1 MTGDAGGAEVAGD
14 AVGGGDAS
22 GGAAGE
28 GKHGGITRRGFF
40 VGGAAGLL
48 AGAGLS
54 LGMEELFGGAADLER
69 FSTGDQLTILSGRD
83 ESDGGQ
89 RRLLVDL
96 WNRVYEAHPA
106 RIVEVSSNADRA
118 YSTMLSAAQAGEP
131 GYDIYNLDI
140 PWVPQFAQS
149 GYLRALDGATGDG
162 FLSEPWAA
170 GTWDGAAYAL
180 PFNSDVGL
188 LYCNLDLI
196 DEYYRSKGEEV
207 PRTDPI
213 PVHDGWAGLDRF
225 ADDVFAEVGGD
236 RGLNRPIVETAIA
249 LQLAD
254 YEGFTVNLWEI
265 LLGSRAVSV
274 DATGRPVFED
284 VDRIGAAVESL
295 AERLRPPLDG
305 PSGAAASLA
314 FDEQGSL
321 AAFAGGRAVFLRHW
335 PRALRLLRGK
345 DSAPFRVGFMRVP
358 GGGVLGGQSLAVAAA
373 SKYPVAARRLAEF
386 LTNER
391 SHQLIFERGGF
402 AASREAPY
410 RDPEAPWAL
419 EPVTGDLASALVDYA
434 TGKGVEGTNDPERK
448 ANDALR
454 LALDG
459 ASPRPRLQH
468 YVELSEEFRRY
479 VRAALAPVSSSS
491 GGGVPFD
498 GARFAERMD
507 AAMNGKVTPA

>member
-1 MTGDAGGAEVAGD
+1 M
-14 AVGGGDAS
+14 
-22 GGAAGE
+22 
-28 GKHGGITRRGFF
+28 ITRRGFI

-48 AGAGLS
+48 AGAGLP
-54 LGMEELFGGAADLER
+54 LGLEQLFGGAADLEK
-69 FSTGDQLTILSGRD
+69 FSPGDQLTILSGRD
-83 ESDGGQ
+83 ETDGGQ
-89 RRLLVDL
+89 RRLLVEL
-96 WNRVYEAHPA
+96 WNRMHEERPA

-118 YSTMLSAAQAGEP
+118 YSTMLSAAQAREP
-131 GYDIYNLDI
+131 GYDVYNLDI

-149 GYLRALDGATGDG
+149 GYLRELDDATGDG
-162 FLSEPWAA
+162 FLGEPWEA
-170 GTWDGAAYAL
+170 GVWDGAAYAL

-196 DEYYRSKGEEV
+196 AEYYEQEV
-207 PRTDPI
+207 PTTDPI
-213 PVHDGWAGLDRF
+213 PLGAGWAGLDAF
-225 ADDVFAEVGGD
+225 AHEVFAKVSGD
-236 RGLNRPIVETAIA
+236 RAGLSRAPVDTAIA

-265 LLGSRAVSV
+265 LLGAGAVSV

-284 VDRIGAAVESL
+284 VDKIDKAVDGL
-295 AERLRPPLDG
+295 AQRLHASTGG
-305 PSGAAASLA
+305 PSGTAASLA

-321 AAFAGGRAVFLRHW
+321 AAFAAGRAVFLRHW
-335 PRALRLLRGK
+335 PRALRLLRGG
-345 DSAPFRVGFMRVP
+345 DAAPFRVGFMPVP

-373 SKYPVAARRLAEF
+373 SRYPVAARRLVEF

-410 RDPEAPWAL
+410 RDPEAPWARAPETDGLAASL
-419 EPVTGDLASALVDYA
+419 EDYA
-434 TGKGVEGTNDPERK
+434 TGKGPEGTNAPERK

-454 LALDG
+454 LAMDK

-479 VRAALAPVSSSS
+479 VRAALSPASSASGGSS
-491 GGGVPFD
+491 GGDVPFD
-498 GARFAERMD
+498 GAEFVERMN
-507 AAMNGKVTPA
+507 AAMDGKITPG

>member
-1 MTGDAGGAEVAGD
+1 MTAGAGGGTAGGS
-14 AVGGGDAS
+14 A
-22 GGAAGE
+22 
-28 GKHGGITRRGFF
+28 HGGITRRGLI
-40 VGGAAGLL
+40 VGGVAGLL
-48 AGAGLS
+48 AGAGLP
-54 LGMEELFGGAADLER
+54 LGLERLFGGAADLER
-69 FSTGDQLTILSGRD
+69 FATGDQLTILSGRD
-83 ESDGGQ
+83 ETDGGQ

-96 WNRVYEAHPA
+96 WNRVHETHPA

-131 GYDIYNLDI
+131 GYDVYNLDI

-149 GYLRALDGATGDG
+149 GYLRPFDGATGDG

-170 GTWDGAAYAL
+170 GTWDGVVYAL

-196 DEYYRSKGEEV
+196 AEYYEGHV
-207 PRTDPI
+207 PATDPI
-213 PVHDGWAGLDRF
+213 PLREGWAGVDTF
-225 ADDVFAEVGGD
+225 AHEVLAKVGGE
-236 RGLNRPIVETAIA
+236 RAGLGRPPVDTAIA

-265 LLGSRAVSV
+265 LLGAGSVSV
-274 DATGRPVFED
+274 DAGGRPVFED
-284 VDRIGAAVESL
+284 VDRIGATVESL
-295 AERLRPPLDG
+295 AERLRATSDG
-305 PSGAAASLA
+305 PSGTAASLA

-321 AAFAGGRAVFLRHW
+321 AAFAAGHAVFLRHW
-335 PRALRLLRGK
+335 PRALRVLRGE
-345 DSAPFRVGFMRVP
+345 DAAPFRVGFMPVP

-373 SKYPVAARRLAEF
+373 SRYPVAARRLVEF
-386 LTNER
+386 LTDER
-391 SHQLIFERGGF
+391 SHQVIFERGGF

-419 EPVTGDLASALVDYA
+419 EPTTDGLAASLADYA
-434 TGKGVEGTNDPERK
+434 TGKGVEGTNDPLRK

-454 LALDG
+454 QALDG

-479 VRAALAPVSSSS
+479 VRTVLSPDDAAR
-491 GGGVPFD
+491 FD
-498 GARFAERMD
+498 GAELAERMD
-507 AAMNGKVTPA
+507 AAMDGKVTRG

>member
-1 MTGDAGGAEVAGD
+1 MTGGTGGGTAGGVAN
-14 AVGGGDAS
+14 GGGA
-22 GGAAGE
+22 
-28 GKHGGITRRGFF
+28 HGGITRRGFI

-48 AGAGLS
+48 AGAGLP
-54 LGMEELFGGAADLER
+54 LGLEALFGGAADLER
-69 FSTGDQLTILSGRD
+69 FATGDQLTILSGRD
-83 ESDGGQ
+83 ETDGGQ

-96 WNRVYEAHPA
+96 WNRVHETHPA

-131 GYDIYNLDI
+131 GYDVYNLDI

-149 GYLRALDGATGDG
+149 GYLRVLDGATGDG

-170 GTWDGAAYAL
+170 GAWEGATYAL

-196 DEYYRSKGEEV
+196 AEYYGGEV
-207 PRTDPI
+207 PAADPI
-213 PVHDGWAGLDRF
+213 PLQDGWAGVDAF
-225 ADDVFAEVGGD
+225 ANEVFAKVGGE
-236 RGLNRPIVETAIA
+236 RAGLSRPPVDTAIA

-254 YEGFTVNLWEI
+254 YEGFTVNLWEV
-265 LLGSRAVSV
+265 LLGAGAVSV

-284 VDRIGAAVESL
+284 VDQIGATVESL
-295 AERLRPPLDG
+295 AEGLRATSDG
-305 PSGAAASLA
+305 PSGTATSLA

-321 AAFAGGRAVFLRHW
+321 AAFAAGRAVFLRHW
-335 PRALRLLRGK
+335 PRALRLLRGE
-345 DSAPFRVGFMRVP
+345 DAAPFRVGFMPVP

-373 SKYPVAARRLAEF
+373 SRYPVAARRLIEF
-386 LTNER
+386 LTDER
-391 SHQLIFERGGF
+391 SHQVIFERGGF

-410 RDPEAPWAL
+410 RDPAAPWAH
-419 EPVTGDLASALVDYA
+419 PAGTDGLAASLVDYA
-434 TGKGVEGTNDPERK
+434 TGKGVEGTNDPLRK

-454 LALDG
+454 QALDG

-479 VRAALAPVSSSS
+479 VRTVLAPAASS
-491 GGGVPFD
+491 GDAVRFD
-498 GARFAERMD
+498 GAEFAERME
-507 AAMNGKVTPA
+507 AAMDGRVTPG

>member
-1 MTGDAGGAEVAGD
+1 VTGNGTGNGT
-14 AVGGGDAS
+14 GHGTGN
-22 GGAAGE
+22 GT
-28 GKHGGITRRGFF
+28 HGGITRRGFI

-48 AGAGLS
+48 AGAGLP
-54 LGMEELFGGAADLER
+54 LGLERLFGGTADLET
-69 FSTGDQLTILSGRD
+69 FSPSDQLTILSGRD
-83 ESDGGQ
+83 ETDGGQ
-89 RRLLVDL
+89 RRLLVEL
-96 WNRVYEAHPA
+96 WNRVHEKHPA
-106 RIVEVSSNADRA
+106 QIVEVSSNADRA
-118 YSTMLSAAQAGEP
+118 YSTMLSAAQAREP
-131 GYDIYNLDI
+131 GYDVYNLDI

-149 GYLRALDGATGDG
+149 GYLRVLDDVTADG
-162 FLSEPWAA
+162 FLGEPWAA

-196 DEYYRSKGEEV
+196 AEYYEQEV
-207 PRTDPI
+207 PSADPI
-213 PVHDGWAGLDRF
+213 PLDGGWAGLDTF
-225 ADDVFAEVGGD
+225 AHDVLAQVRDGD
-236 RGLNRPIVETAIA
+236 GLSRPPVDTAIA

-265 LLGSRAVSV
+265 LLGAGAVSV
-274 DATGRPVFED
+274 DATGRPVFGD
-284 VDRIGAAVESL
+284 VDKIGDTVENL
-295 AERLRPPLDG
+295 ARRLSVSTGG
-305 PSGAAASLA
+305 PSGTAASLA

-321 AAFAGGRAVFLRHW
+321 AAFAAGRAVFLRHW
-335 PRALRLLRGK
+335 PRALRLLRGE
-345 DSAPFRVGFMRVP
+345 DAVPFRVGFMPVP

-373 SKYPVAARRLAEF
+373 SRYPVAARRLVEF

-410 RDPEAPWAL
+410 RDPEAPWAR
-419 EPVTGDLASALVDYA
+419 EPETDGLAASLVDYA

-454 LALDG
+454 LAMVG

-479 VRAALAPVSSSS
+479 VRPALSP
-491 GGGVPFD
+491 GGGAQFK
-498 GARFAERMD
+498 AAEFADRME
-507 AAMNGKVTPA
+507 AAMDGKITPG

>member
-1 MTGDAGGAEVAGD
+1 VT
-14 AVGGGDAS
+14 
-22 GGAAGE
+22 GGAAE
-28 GKHGGITRRGFF
+28 STHGSITRRGFV
-40 VGGAAGLL
+40 VGGAVGLL
-48 AGAGLS
+48 AGAGLP
-54 LGMEELFGGAADLER
+54 LGLEQLFGGTADLER

-83 ESDGGQ
+83 ETDGGQ

-96 WNRVYEAHPA
+96 WNRVHEAHPA

-118 YSTMLSAAQAGEP
+118 YSTMLSAAQAGDP
-131 GYDIYNLDI
+131 GYDLYNLDI

-162 FLSEPWAA
+162 FLGEPWAA

-196 DEYYRSKGEEV
+196 DEYYARRGEQV
-207 PRTDPI
+207 PRTNPI
-213 PVHDGWAGLDRF
+213 PVQGGWAGLDAF
-225 ADDVFAEVGGD
+225 AHEVFAEVGGD
-236 RGLNRPIVETAIA
+236 LGLNRPVVDTAIA

-274 DATGRPVFED
+274 DETGRPVFEH
-284 VDRIGAAVESL
+284 VDRIETALEGL
-295 AERLRPPLDG
+295 AERLRPPSDG
-305 PSGAAASLA
+305 PSGTAASLA

-345 DSAPFRVGFMRVP
+345 DSAPFRVGFMPVP

-373 SKYPVAARRLAEF
+373 SRYPVAARRLAEF

-410 RDPEAPWAL
+410 RDTEAPWAL
-419 EPVTGDLASALVDYA
+419 EPVTDDLPSALVDYA

-479 VRAALAPVSSSS
+479 VRAVLTRPASAD
-491 GGGVPFD
+491 GGTSFD
-498 GARFAERMD
+498 GAEFAERMN
-507 AAMNGKVTPA
+507 AAMDGKIPR